1 MFFVLTFPFPPTN
14 WPNLDWA
21 WTETR
26 EVTMVLLND
35 SFTDKEKPPAES
47 QWLTQASS
55 RSGMGEMP
63 YPHQMMLQIL
73 AQVSWKP
80 WTASKPGLDCDTF
93 GWCVLPWG
101 CWTLF
106 QTSHSGKHGNV
117 CNSLRSL
124 LSLYILYTQDWYQL
138 YALGKLLA
146 SCWLFWLFFP
156 RDTALEV
163 VYVCCN
169 HGICLLYLTCCKRLI
184 AEFFM
189 WRYVTCCSLVNW
201 KSVSDT
207 CFKWNL
213 AHASC
218 VSLCWV
224 KSIWKAWL
232 YTKKLLRLE
241 EEFCCLPCQATIA

>member
-1 MFFVLTFPFPPTN
+1 MADTSKQQERNGRNAISSSNDAPDSCSGLVETLNSIQARPRLWHIWVMCFTLGLLDFV
-14 WPNLDWA
+14 PNQPLRQ
-21 WTETR
+21 TR
-26 EVTMVLLND
+26 
-35 SFTDKEKPPAES
+35 
-47 QWLTQASS
+47 Q
-55 RSGMGEMP
+55 R
-63 YPHQMMLQIL
+63 LQF
-73 AQVSWKP
+73 SEER
-80 WTASKPGLDCDTF
+80 
-93 GWCVLPWG
+93 
-101 CWTLF
+101 
-106 QTSHSGKHGNV
+106 V
-117 CNSLRSL
+117 CR
-124 LSLYILYTQDWYQL
+124 LSIYTQDWYQL
-138 YALGKLLA
+138 HALGKLLA

-169 HGICLLYLTCCKRLI
+169 HGIRLLYLTCCKRLI

-207 CFKWNL
+207 WLKWNL